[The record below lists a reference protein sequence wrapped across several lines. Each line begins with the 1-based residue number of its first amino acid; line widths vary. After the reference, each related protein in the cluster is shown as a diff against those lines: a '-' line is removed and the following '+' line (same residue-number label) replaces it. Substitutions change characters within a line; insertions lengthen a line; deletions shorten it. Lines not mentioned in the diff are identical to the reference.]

1 MSRESNNIE
10 PVPVSAE
17 PPPGFWISNARVIP
31 RPLSPMTS
39 SVMLPQVNAGVRH
52 AFDEFGSL
60 LQSFE
65 NREIGGWLYIRYI
78 PLGGREGVPPA
89 PEIMAERIK
98 RCVLAVQTDKAG
110 QVIDAWYGDWQ
121 PKLAKRIAELCD
133 KPLAELADADLDAH
147 LSSLTEMSLE
157 AWRIHFILAV
167 ANLYSLYELVIAC
180 RDLLAWD
187 ESRTLQL
194 VSGLSSKTTEP
205 ARRLGELARLAKE
218 RPAVTSLL
226 ESLDDYSTGDIISRL
241 PQIDPEFANALADYQ
256 KEYGICV
263 PSTELA
269 DSTLAETPMTILVL
283 IRDQMKRNYD
293 SAAEATRLEEQ
304 RQSVRAE
311 ALANLD
317 EADRARFERVLD
329 RAARAYPIREEN
341 EFFTI
346 SVPMALLRYWALEM
360 GRRLV
365 EKGIIQQVDDI
376 FFLKMEEARAA
387 LGSTDDRRALVTRR
401 RGERAWVE
409 AHPGPN
415 SYGQPSTPPPAIDA
429 LPPEVLFA
437 RSAIAW
443 QIETMI
449 APVMSGRT
457 QTKGVTLTGI
467 PASHGVYQGRVRIVR
482 DESEFGKIRAG
493 DVMVCPATSPVWSV
507 LFSSIGALVTNF
519 GGILSHPAIVAREFH
534 VPAVVATGNA
544 TELLQDDQ
552 IVKVDGTLGTVEV
565 QW

>member
-1 MSRESNNIE
+1 MSLESNNVE

-17 PPPGFWISNARVIP
+17 PPPGFWMSNARVIP

-65 NREIGGWLYIRYI
+65 NREIGGWVYIRYI

-89 PEIMAERIK
+89 PEVTAERIK

-121 PKLAKRIAELCD
+121 PKLAKRIAELRD
-133 KPLAELADADLDAH
+133 KPLAELTDAELDAH
-147 LSSLTEMSLE
+147 LSSLTELSLE
-157 AWRIHFILAV
+157 AWRIHFTLAFAYV
-167 ANLYSLYELVIAC
+167 YSLYELVIAC

-187 ESRTLQL
+187 EGRAFQL
-194 VSGLSSKTTEP
+194 IIGLSSKTTEP

-226 ESLDDYSTGDIISRL
+226 ERLDDDSAGEIIGRL
-241 PQIDPEFANALADYQ
+241 PQIDPEFVSALTAYQ
-256 KEYGICV
+256 KEYGICA
-263 PSTELA
+263 PNTELA
-269 DSTLAETPMTILVL
+269 DPTLAEIPMTILGL
-283 IRDQMKRNYD
+283 IRDQMRRNYD

-304 RQSVRAE
+304 RQSARVE
-311 ALANLD
+311 ALANLN
-317 EADRARFERVLD
+317 EADRPRFERVLD
-329 RAARAYPIREEN
+329 RAARAYPVREEN

-346 SVPMALLRYWALEM
+346 SVPMGLQRYCALEM
-360 GRRLV
+360 GRRLT

-376 FFLKMEEARAA
+376 FFLEMEEARAA
-387 LGSTDDRRALVTRR
+387 LGSIEDRRTLVTRR

-415 SYGQPSTPPPAIDA
+415 TYGQPPAPPAIDA
-429 LPPEVLFA
+429 LPPEVRFA
-437 RSAIAW
+437 KNAVAW

-457 QTKGVTLTGI
+457 QTKGAALTGV
-467 PASHGVYQGRVRIVR
+467 PASQGIYQGRVRIVR

-493 DVMVCPATSPVWSV
+493 DVLVCPTTSPVWSV
-507 LFSSIGALVTNF
+507 LFSSIGALVTNY
-519 GGILSHPAIVAREFH
+519 GGILSHPAIIAREFH
-534 VPAVVATGNA
+534 IPAVVATGNA
-544 TELLQDDQ
+544 TELLQEDQ
-552 IVKVDGTLGTVEV
+552 IVKVDGTRGTVEAR
-565 QW
+565 W

>member
-10 PVPVSAE
+10 PVPVLVE
-17 PPPGFWISNARVIP
+17 PPAGFWMSNARVLP

-39 SVMLPQVNAGVRH
+39 SIMLPQVDAGFRH

-60 LQSFE
+60 LQSIE
-65 NREIGGWLYIRYI
+65 NREIGGWVYIRYV

-98 RCVLAVQTDKAG
+98 RCVLAVKTDKAG

-121 PKLAKRIAELCD
+121 PKLAKRIVELRD
-133 KPLAELADADLDAH
+133 KPLTELTDAELDVH
-147 LSSLTEMSLE
+147 LSNLIEMSLE
-157 AWRIHFILAV
+157 AWRIHFALAV
-167 ANLYSLYELVIAC
+167 AYLYSIYELVIAC

-187 ESRTLQL
+187 EGRTFQL

-226 ESLDDYSTGDIISRL
+226 ESLDDDSAGDIISRL
-241 PQIDPEFANALADYQ
+241 PQIDLEFVNALAAYQ

-269 DSTLAETPMTILVL
+269 DLTLAETPMTILVL

-293 SAAEATRLEEQ
+293 PAAEAIRLEEQ

-317 EADRARFERVLD
+317 EADRSRFERVLD
-329 RAARAYPIREEN
+329 HATRAYPVREEN

-346 SVPMALLRYWALEM
+346 SVPMALIRYCTLEM

-365 EKGIIQQVDDI
+365 EKGTIQQVDDI

-387 LGSTDDRRALVTRR
+387 LGGIDDRRALVTRR

-409 AHPGPN
+409 AHPGPKT
-415 SYGQPSTPPPAIDA
+415 YGQPSAPPAIGN

-437 RSAIAW
+437 KNAIAW

-457 QTKGVTLTGI
+457 QAKGVTLTGI
-467 PASHGVYQGRVRIVR
+467 PASQGVYQGRVRIVR

-493 DVMVCPATSPVWSV
+493 DVLVCPATSPVWSV
-507 LFSSIGALVTNF
+507 LFSSIGAVVTNF

-534 VPAVVATGNA
+534 IPAVVATGNA
-544 TELLQDDQ
+544 TELLQDGQ
-552 IVKVDGTLGTVEV
+552 IVKVDGTCGTVEV
-565 QW
+565 RW